1 MVGAEHRTIVAAA
14 ASKPLAKQRKIRF
27 ANGQKKAHSPVI
39 IGS

>member
-1 MVGAEHRTIVAAA
+1 MFGTMHRTIDAGA

-27 ANGQKKAHSPVI
+27 ANAQKKAHSLVI